1 MIQTPRL
8 CLFPL
13 GYLQLQ
19 RCLSDLPALEAEL
32 GFPVAREIFSEDVT
46 RAIGMKLAKMESLPL
61 DLHPWQT
68 YWLVVISESGDSS
81 RRGERTGAGL
91 IGFKGYLNARG
102 EVEVGYGIAPNFQG
116 QGYTTEAL
124 RALCTWAFKDPACR
138 AVTATT
144 VVNPASNRILHKL
157 GAQIVNA
164 HEGKIDWRIY
174 RLGFQPL
181 GEITAPAQTH
191 QDSAR

>member
-1 MIQTPRL
+1 MIQIPRL

-13 GYLQLQ
+13 TYSQLE
-19 RCLSDLPALEAEL
+19 RCLSDLVALEVEL
-32 GFPVAREIFSEDVT
+32 GFPIAREIFTEDAT
-46 RAIGMKLAKMESLPL
+46 RAIGMKLARMESLPL

-68 YWLVVISESGDSS
+68 YWLVVILESDDSI
-81 RRGERTGAGL
+81 RREKKIGAGL

-102 EVEVGYGIAPNFQG
+102 EVEVGYGIAPQFQG

-124 RALCTWAFKDPACR
+124 RALCTWAFKDSACR

-144 VVNPASNRILHKL
+144 VVNPASNRILHKV

-164 HEGKIDWRIY
+164 HEGKMNWRIY
-174 RLGFQPL
+174 RLGFQTL
-181 GEITAPAQTH
+181 GEMIAPAETH

>member
-8 CLFPL
+8 FLLPL
-13 GYLQLQ
+13 SYAQLE

-32 GFPVAREIFSEDVT
+32 GFTVAREIFTEDVT
-46 RAIGMKLAKMESLPL
+46 RAIGMKLAKMETLPL
-61 DLHPWQT
+61 ELHPWQT
-68 YWLVVISESGDSS
+68 YWLVVLLEPEKI
-81 RRGERTGAGL
+81 GAGL
-91 IGFKGYLNARG
+91 IGFKGYLNVRG
-102 EVEVGYGIAPNFQG
+102 EAEVGYGIAPQFQG

-124 RALCTWAFKDPACR
+124 RALCTWAFRDPACR

-144 VVNPASNRILHKL
+144 VVNPASNRILHKV

-164 HEGKIDWRIY
+164 HEGQMDWKIY
-174 RLGFQPL
+174 RLGFQTL
-181 GEITAPAQTH
+181 GEVLAPAEPY